1 MKKSTVLFDSLLLL
15 IMVALTGCSVVSGIF
30 QAGMGFGIFMV
41 VLVIALIIWL
51 ISRVGKKS

>member
-1 MKKSTVLFDSLLLL
+1 MKKSTVLFNSLLLL